1 MTSDTCRN
9 IPRIIGGT
17 GGRVCGNRENVGQ
30 HVFRRS
36 KEFSSCDSD
45 GEITTKIPSFSSL
58 TAIMKQHTAFS
69 KIIAFELDILV
80 SG

>member
-1 MTSDTCRN
+1 MKVPSTSFRTDMTSDTCRN

-36 KEFSSCDSD
+36 KEFSSCDS
-45 GEITTKIPSFSSL
+45 ESSG
-58 TAIMKQHTAFS
+58 TMRISVFH
-69 KIIAFELDILV
+69 
-80 SG
+80 